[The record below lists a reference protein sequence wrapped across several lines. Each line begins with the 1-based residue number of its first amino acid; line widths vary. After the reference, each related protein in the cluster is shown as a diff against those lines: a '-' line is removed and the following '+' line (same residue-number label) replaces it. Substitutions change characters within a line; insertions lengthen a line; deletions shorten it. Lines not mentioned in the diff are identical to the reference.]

1 MGRNVIVKICDK
13 IIESGIIF
21 LIIFT
26 PLAFGTVHVWAYTL
40 MELTVIIL
48 LLVWL
53 FKTAISYRL
62 QVTPPLTLPLLLF
75 LCLILFQMLPLPP
88 SAIKH
93 LSPNTYQLYQQ
104 TLPGWPNGHYARL
117 KLPNPQSTIRN
128 SQSQIENPALNSTNS
143 INPKNSVNST
153 NSWRPL
159 SIYRYATKTELLKI
173 IAYIGLFFL
182 IINNVKTRKQINRLT
197 LAIILVGCFEAF
209 YGLLEY
215 LSGHQHIF
223 FFKKKY
229 YTDCVTGTYI
239 NRNHFAGYL
248 EMVIPLTFGLLIS
261 HQWKVFNN
269 PSKSWRYRLSTLDS
283 WLSTNALL
291 IFAAIIM
298 ILTLIFSQSRMGIF
312 SLLGSMSFMSL
323 VLLISSKRTRKRIII
338 FISTLALIL
347 ILWGTWIG
355 LNPVLERFS
364 FIPQEYASESGRPV
378 VWKDTI
384 NLIKDFPI
392 LGTGLGTYVHIFPRY
407 KTVKAQVLY
416 DHAHNDYLEFLSE
429 VGIIGVSIVLV
440 GIGLFTIKVI
450 KRWRE
455 RRDPFVKGIT
465 LGGLTGIVAI
475 LLHSATDFNLHIP
488 ANALL
493 LSIILG
499 LTWVTVH
506 FKGPASKY
514 ES

>member
-1 MGRNVIVKICDK
+1 MGRNVIVKISDK

-53 FKTAISYRL
+53 FKMAISCKLHFQPSAFSL
-62 QVTPPLTLPLLLF
+62 QPIRNPLTLPLLLF

-88 SAIKH
+88 SVIKR
-93 LSPNTYQLYQQ
+93 LSPNTYNLYKQ
-104 TLPGWPNGHYARL
+104 TLPGWPTG
-117 KLPNPQSTIRN
+117 QE
-128 SQSQIENPALNSTNS
+128 SQVISQESRVKTSDSQISTPDS
-143 INPKNSVNST
+143 RLST

-182 IINNVKTRKQINRLT
+182 IINNVKTRKQINRII

-248 EMVIPLTFGLLIS
+248 EMVIPLSLGLSIAQSLNYPIT
-261 HQWKVFNN
+261 HGG
-269 PSKSWRYRLSTLDS
+269 SWRYRLSTLDS

-298 ILTLIFSQSRMGIF
+298 ILSLIFSQSRMGIF
-312 SLLGSMSFMSL
+312 SLLGSLSFMSL
-323 VLLISSKRTRKRIII
+323 MLLISSKRRRKRIII

-392 LGTGLGTYVHIFPRY
+392 SGTGLGTYAHVFPKY
-407 KTVKAQVLY
+407 K
-416 DHAHNDYLEFLSE
+416 
-429 VGIIGVSIVLV
+429 
-440 GIGLFTIKVI
+440 TIKV
-450 KRWRE
+450 
-455 RRDPFVKGIT
+455 VSG
-465 LGGLTGIVAI
+465 
-475 LLHSATDFNLHIP
+475 S
-488 ANALL
+488 
-493 LSIILG
+493 
-499 LTWVTVH
+499 
-506 FKGPASKY
+506 
-514 ES
+514 